1 MERDAESV
9 RHLDLPMSGT
19 RDAAG
24 GVESASSRSNRKKA
38 TNMFIPAGARHATVI
53 TIEAQDRGRAGAT
66 TCYIAPFPV
75 WKRGRNI
82 RLRLLYVRSFERYW
96 TEWLSSVPHEENKVI
111 REKWT
116 RSFWS
121 ETNVWKMLHIST
133 FKPRFCHANL
143 TFFITLKWMFSCS
156 LHARVGTTGRQQRL
170 GGCEPTYEGDVRGGW
185 RRGVSQEEEEDEERH
200 KNVHP

>member
-75 WKRGRNI
+75 WKRGRHI
-82 RLRLLYVRSFERYW
+82 RLRLQYVRSFERYW

-111 REKWT
+111 RENEQEV
-116 RSFWS
+116 S
-121 ETNVWKMLHIST
+121 EAREMFEKCFTNLHLNRDFVMQIW
-133 FKPRFCHANL
+133 H
-143 TFFITLKWMFSCS
+143 FSS
-156 LHARVGTTGRQQRL
+156 H
-170 GGCEPTYEGDVRGGW
+170 
-185 RRGVSQEEEEDEERH
+185 
-200 KNVHP
+200 